1 MNQKIKKEKV
11 LVGLSGGIDSA
22 VTALL
27 LKEKGYQITALFFIL
42 NEKQRRT
49 LKKAEKIAEILGI
62 KLIRQD
68 LSCQFKNKII
78 ENFLKAYG
86 KNETPNPCIN
96 CNAEIK
102 FKFLEK
108 IAQKYQ
114 FNWIATGHYARIYK
128 GKGKLYVRKA
138 KDKGKDQSYFLYR
151 LKPSILKKVI
161 FPLGN
166 YKKRDIIK
174 KAKSSPLARLNFQ
187 RESQDLCFFSKKE
200 TLKKYLK
207 KFFKEN
213 RGQILNESLEHLG
226 WHSGLHF
233 YTKGQRKGLN
243 LPGGPFYVT
252 KKDKRKN
259 VLFVSKKKYHP
270 DLKNNKIIFK
280 KVFWAQKEPKKGRV
294 YQVKIRYV
302 AEPIEAKL
310 NKDNKGQ
317 WQANLAKPAWA
328 VTEGQSLVVY
338 EKEKV
343 LGGGV
348 ITKVK

>member
-1 MNQKIKKEKV
+1 MNQKIRKEKI

-22 VTALL
+22 AAALF
-27 LKEKGYQITALFFIL
+27 LKEKGYQVSAVFFIL
-42 NEKQRRT
+42 NEKQRKA
-49 LKKAEKIAEILGI
+49 LKKAEKIAEVLGV

-68 LSCQFKNKII
+68 LSCQFKNKIV
-78 ENFLKAYG
+78 ENFLDACG
-86 KNETPNPCIN
+86 KNKTPNPCIN

-102 FKFLEK
+102 FNFLEK
-108 IAQKYQ
+108 LAQKYQ

-128 GKGKLYVRKA
+128 EKNRLYLRKA
-138 KDKGKDQSYFLYR
+138 KDKEKDQSYFLYR
-151 LKPSILKKVI
+151 LKPSILEKVI
-161 FPLGN
+161 LPLGDCR
-166 YKKRDIIK
+166 KRDIIK
-174 KAKSSPLARLNFQ
+174 RVKSSSFARLNFQ

-226 WHSGLHF
+226 WHSGLQF

-259 VLFVSKKKYHP
+259 VLFVSRKKYHP
-270 DLKNNKIIFK
+270 DLKNDKILLK
-280 KVFWAQKEPKKGRV
+280 KVFWAQEEPGRGRD
-294 YQVKIRYV
+294 YQVKVRYAAKPIR
-302 AEPIEAKL
+302 AKL
-310 NKDNKGQ
+310 IKNNRGQ
-317 WQANLAKPAWA
+317 WQANLIKPAWA
-328 VTEGQSLVVY
+328 VAEGQSLVVY
-338 EKEKV
+338 DKEKV

-348 ITKVK
+348 IAKVK